1 MHALALMGLLAL
13 CATGWALP
21 ALNPLLERN
30 QRLKR
35 DLEGGES
42 LKSTF
47 DIIAEANENVVQ
59 QPGKYFVIDLDTV
72 RSTKRI
78 AGMCSSGT
86 CTWRKNPDGNVY
98 IPYTQAKDYTRY
110 HNIVFLTA
118 FREFAS
124 ATCIRFVPRTNE
136 TDYITFESGSG
147 CWSPIGRMGNQQFV
161 SIAKSSCMVTGVIA
175 HQLMHSLGFHHE
187 HVRKDRDN
195 YVSVQWDNILS
206 GHEYEFEMDDTNN
219 IKYTPY
225 DYGSILHYGKKAY
238 SKDGVSQTLIP
249 VPDSSVNIGQTF
261 AMSDVDIQKINLLY
275 HCDRYL
281 ENSKSNLVSSQY
293 ITSAK
298 TTTTTTP
305 TTTTPTTTGT
315 PRTTMK
321 TTTTTTAATTTTT
334 TSATSTTVKAPTALM
349 KIITSTPTTTTKR
362 TETTTTKA
370 TTTPT
375 TLGTTTVSNDRACGG
390 TLTAKSGEITTP
402 YYPEQYPRSTQCT
415 WIIRATKL
423 VNITFVDFELENG
436 TNCMFDFMK
445 FDDLSEIPVYI
456 PKRKYC
462 RTVAPNTWVSFRS
475 SVQIIFSSDSTVQ
488 MRGFKLCYT
497 AE

>member
-1 MHALALMGLLAL
+1 MRSRRRDVTG
-13 CATGWALP
+13 CASL
-21 ALNPLLERN
+21 
-30 QRLKR
+30 
-35 DLEGGES
+35 GGES

-175 HQLMHSLGFHHE
+175 HQLMHS
-187 HVRKDRDN
+187 
-195 YVSVQWDNILS
+195 
-206 GHEYEFEMDDTNN
+206 HEYEFEMDDTNN

-225 DYGSILHYGKKAY
+225 DYGSILHYGKKPY

-275 HCDRYL
+275 HCG
-281 ENSKSNLVSSQY
+281 KFGQVW
-293 ITSAK
+293 
-298 TTTTTTP
+298 
-305 TTTTPTTTGT
+305 
-315 PRTTMK
+315 
-321 TTTTTTAATTTTT
+321 
-334 TSATSTTVKAPTALM
+334 
-349 KIITSTPTTTTKR
+349 
-362 TETTTTKA
+362 
-370 TTTPT
+370 
-375 TLGTTTVSNDRACGG
+375 
-390 TLTAKSGEITTP
+390 
-402 YYPEQYPRSTQCT
+402 RS
-415 WIIRATKL
+415 
-423 VNITFVDFELENG
+423 F
-436 TNCMFDFMK
+436 
-445 FDDLSEIPVYI
+445 
-456 PKRKYC
+456 
-462 RTVAPNTWVSFRS
+462 SF
-475 SVQIIFSSDSTVQ
+475 F
-488 MRGFKLCYT
+488 Y
-497 AE
+497 E